1 MIMLNPVECRV
12 LGTMIE
18 KAQTTPAQYPL
29 SLNGLTTGCNQ
40 KNNRDPITQL
50 TEEDVLEALDSL
62 RYKGLVREA
71 TLSGSRVVKYRHISR
86 ETLSVNTE
94 ELVLL
99 AELWLRGPQS
109 PGELRSNAQRM
120 APFESLES
128 VLLLLKGMS
137 QRPEPMV
144 KELARRPG
152 ERSNRYTQ
160 LFCHELHALDTPYE
174 SSQSE
179 KQGEK
184 QNAGGLRTSA
194 GTGPAGGVVMGEAE
208 LIARVARL
216 ESQLLELKISVD
228 KLASALGSNDTQS
241 SNGL

>member
-1 MIMLNPVECRV
+1 
-12 LGTMIE
+12 MIE

-40 KNNRDPITQL
+40 KNNRDPITHL

-62 RYKGLVREA
+62 RFKGLVREA
-71 TLSGSRVVKYRHISR
+71 TLSGSRVIKYRHVSR

-120 APFESLES
+120 APLESLES
-128 VLLLLKGMS
+128 VLLLLKGLS
-137 QRPEPMV
+137 QRPEPTV
-144 KELARRPG
+144 KELPRRPG

-160 LFCHELHALDTPYE
+160 LFCVELHPVDTPYE
-174 SSQSE
+174 GSHHE
-179 KQGEK
+179 P
-184 QNAGGLRTSA
+184 RSA
-194 GTGPAGGVVMGEAE
+194 GDSRSSALVGEAE
-208 LIARVARL
+208 LAARVARL
-216 ESQLLELKISVD
+216 ESQLLELKVSVD
-228 KLASALGSNDTQS
+228 KLANALGSNSAQG